1 MTPDVS
7 KSSNQNGFS
16 LIEIIVT
23 LVVAALFGTMFL
35 QYMGTS
41 LTKSAEPV
49 IDVQKAYEVGTIMES
64 LTADY
69 KYLLLTDKNP
79 LTTFEA
85 YIANGNI
92 EENPPYSYYGDYT
105 AQTSYILFDGD
116 GNETADESGEDR
128 ILKVSIISNDQT
140 LTALF
145 TE

>member
-7 KSSNQNGFS
+7 KPLSQNGFS

-49 IDVQKAYEVGTIMES
+49 IDVQKAYETGKIMES
-64 LTADY
+64 LIADY
-69 KYLLLTDKNP
+69 KKLLLMDENP
-79 LTTFEA
+79 LTTFET

-92 EENPPYSYYGDYT
+92 EGNTPYYGGYT
-105 AQTSYILFDGD
+105 ARTSYIMFDED
-116 GNETADESGEDR
+116 GNETADESGENR
-128 ILKVSIISNDQT
+128 ILKVSITSSDQT
-140 LTALF
+140 LTSLF
-145 TE
+145 TK